1 MFTKKSAVIAI
12 SVLLILFLGWILTG
26 NSSQEDVDIIVK
38 PVVGEFV
45 VSVGTSGELRAKN
58 STKIFGPKNA
68 RRARIWNMKISKLV
82 EEGTV
87 VKEGDFVAEIDRT
100 ELDGRIQDKQLSVE
114 EQQSVVDQAILDSTL
129 NLSQARDQLENI
141 VFQLEDKKIT
151 LEQST
156 YESPAVQRQARIDYE
171 RTLRQLEQERVNYQT
186 KIKQAEARIR
196 EVQTDLKQ
204 ELNDL
209 NESLALKDEF
219 VIYAPQEGMIVYKRE
234 WNGSKVTSGSQ
245 INVFDPVV
253 AELPDMRVMESVTYI
268 NEVDIKKI
276 RKDQPVLVT
285 MDAYPDKSFTGIVIK
300 VANVG
305 ERRPNADSNVFEVI
319 VEINESDSTLR
330 PAMSTRNVII
340 VEEYDQ
346 VVSIPLESIHS
357 NDKYRYVFIKDG
369 ISTKRREIAIGDVND
384 MAAIILNGLNIN
396 DKVLLN
402 VPQDTVGLD
411 WQLLDA
417 SLAESA
423 N

>member
-1 MFTKKSAVIAI
+1 MFTKKPAIIAAT
-12 SVLLILFLGWILTG
+12 VLLILFIGWLLTG
-26 NSSQEDVDIIVK
+26 NSSQEEVDLIVK

-58 STKIFGPKNA
+58 STKILGPKNA
-68 RRARIWNMKISKLV
+68 RSARIWNMKISRLV
-82 EEGTV
+82 DEGTV
-87 VKEGDFVAEIDRT
+87 VKKGDFVAEIDRT

-129 NLSQARDQLENI
+129 SLSQARDQLENI
-141 VFQLEDKKIT
+141 EFQLEDKKIT

-171 RTLRQLEQERVNYQT
+171 RTQRQLEQERVNYQT

-196 EVQTDLKQ
+196 EVQTDLKK

-209 NESLALKDEF
+209 NQSLELKDEF
-219 VIYAPQEGMIVYKRE
+219 IVYAPQEGMIVYKRE
-234 WNGSKVTSGSQ
+234 WNGGKVTSGSQ
-245 INVFDPVV
+245 ISVFDPVV
-253 AELPDMRVMESVTYI
+253 AELPDLRVMESVTYI

-276 RKDQPVLVT
+276 KKDQKVFVT
-285 MDAYPDKSFTGIVIK
+285 MDAYPEKSFTGVVTK

-319 VEINESDSTLR
+319 VEINEEDSTLR

-340 VEEYDQ
+340 VDEFED
-346 VVSIPLESIHS
+346 VVSVPLEAIHS
-357 NDKYRYVFIKDG
+357 NERYRYVFVKDG
-369 ISTKRREIAIGDVND
+369 LSTIRREITIGDVND
-384 MAAIILNGLNIN
+384 MAAIILNGLDIT
-396 DKVLLN
+396 DRVLLN

-411 WQLLDA
+411 WQLLDS
-417 SLAESA
+417 SLAQSA